1 MSEEDLSKKVEMY
14 RDLAKENPN
23 VNVGLLMSSALASE
37 KSQEK
42 KSYRWPYLI
51 SLGIP
56 PLGLIYTV
64 KYYLTG
70 DDQDKN
76 AANICII
83 LTVVSLLLVY
93 AFGKI
98 LFSSSGTSLD
108 QIQQIKP
115 SDINQILQ

>member
-14 RDLAKENPN
+14 KDLVKENPN
-23 VNVGLLMSSALASE
+23 INVGLLMSSALTNE
-37 KSQEK
+37 KSEEK

-93 AFGKI
+93 AFGKV

-115 SDINQILQ
+115 SDINQLLQ